1 MSQRY
6 TQLFCSLVFALI
18 TGVLWLICVALPGF
32 SRKLMGLMQ
41 DCPSAAGF
49 SFCMCWPFPWE
60 PGPAL
65 RTFCW

>member
-32 SRKLMGLMQ
+32 SRKLMGL
-41 DCPSAAGF
+41 DAGLP
-49 SFCMCWPFPWE
+49 FCCGLFLLYVLAFPME